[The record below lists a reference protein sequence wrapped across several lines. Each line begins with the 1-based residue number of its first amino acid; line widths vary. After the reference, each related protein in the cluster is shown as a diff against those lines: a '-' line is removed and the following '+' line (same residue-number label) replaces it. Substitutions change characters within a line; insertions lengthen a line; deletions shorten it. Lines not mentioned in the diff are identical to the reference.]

1 MKLVDSTVPVRQ
13 STESWRALCDW
24 ASTPAGEAFLAA
36 EQLAL
41 DEVLSNLFGYHLV
54 QIGNPGSRDLSQASR
69 TLRRYVMDP
78 LQQPEHGHACVVEPE
93 QLSVRSDC
101 IDVVVM
107 PHMLEFCTDPHQTL
121 READRVL
128 VPEGHLVLS
137 VFNPWSLWRLRRIL
151 ERRRRAPW
159 NGRSLAIRRLRDWLG
174 LLGFETRSV
183 SYFHHSP
190 SSAHGALSRGV
201 VRLSNALPRPVP
213 TLAAGCLLLARK
225 RVSTLTPI
233 RPRWVPR
240 RRLAAAR
247 IMEPTPRSSCA
258 RRAG

>member
-1 MKLVDSTVPVRQ
+1 MKLVDSAKPGRRATD
-13 STESWRALCDW
+13 SWRALCDW
-24 ASTPAGEAFLAA
+24 VETPVGQTFIAA

-41 DEVLSNLFGYHLV
+41 DEVLSGLFGYHLV
-54 QIGNPGSRDLSQASR
+54 QIGNPGSRDLSRASR

-78 LQQPEHGHACVVEPE
+78 LQLPQNGHTCVVKPE
-93 QLSVRSDC
+93 QLAVRGDC

-107 PHMLEFCTDPHQTL
+107 PHMLEFCADPHQTL

-137 VFNPWSLWRLRRIL
+137 VFSPWSLWRLRRLL
-151 ERRRRAPW
+151 ERRPRAPM

-174 LLGFETRSV
+174 LLGFETRNV
-183 SYFHHSP
+183 SYFYHSP
-190 SSAHGALSRGV
+190 TTSRGPLSRGI
-201 VRLSNALPRPVP
+201 VRLSSSFPGPVP
-213 TLAAGCLLLARK
+213 SLAAGCLLLARK

-240 RRLAAAR
+240 RRLVAAR

-258 RRAG
+258 RRTG

>member
-1 MKLVDSTVPVRQ
+1 MKIVDSAKPARQ
-13 STESWRALCDW
+13 STDDWRALCDW
-24 ASTPAGEAFLAA
+24 VSTPVGEAFLAA

-41 DEVLSNLFGYHLV
+41 DEVLSGLFGYHLV
-54 QIGNPGSRDLSQASR
+54 QIGNPGAVDLSRASR

-78 LQQPEHGHACVVEPE
+78 LQESQNGHTCVVEPE
-93 QLSVRSDC
+93 QLSVRGDC

-107 PHMLEFCTDPHQTL
+107 PHLLEFCADPHQTL

-137 VFNPWSLWRLRRIL
+137 VFNPWSLWGLRRLI

-159 NGRSLAIRRLRDWLG
+159 NGRSLAIRRLKDWLG

-183 SYFHHSP
+183 SYFYHSP
-190 SSAHGALSRGV
+190 SRTRGALSRGM
-201 VRLSNALPRPVP
+201 VRLSNNLPRPVP
-213 TLAAGCLLLARK
+213 SLAAGCLLLARK

-247 IMEPTPRSSCA
+247 IMEPTPRSACA